1 MAEYGA
7 NFDGVHAHCTIE
19 FKWNVFFGGLAA
31 LVKKS
36 CLILQVQSTELYM
49 NYSPPLFGEM
59 YGSACTSER
68 KISSAFN

>member
-7 NFDGVHAHCTIE
+7 NFDGVCMPIAQS
-19 FKWNVFFGGLAA
+19 NSNGMFFWWIG